1 MSECCPTSVLRQ
13 LDPKELVLGRVLPG
27 NVRDDAGRV
36 LIPQGQVLSPEHLQ
50 LLEERG
56 SPALY
61 AGPDW
66 NQPPPA
72 AEPTKQSVTP
82 EELLQSLKRRHGL
95 HSRQEQGRRH
105 PRYPWRCELRVTI
118 EECSDGLPQRREVT
132 VETCDVSAGGF
143 GFITRQFLHIGT
155 IVFACFESLPNQPVM
170 KGIVRYCH
178 HLEVRR
184 HRVGVE
190 FVPLD
195 PDERSAAS

>member
-1 MSECCPTSVLRQ
+1 M
-13 LDPKELVLGRVLPG
+13 GRVLPG
-27 NVRDDAGRV
+27 HVRDSAGRV
-36 LIPQGQVLSPEHLQ
+36 VIRKGQALSREHLHF
-50 LLEERG
+50 LDGRG
-56 SPALY
+56 SLAVY

-66 NQPPPA
+66 GEGQPGAGPVA
-72 AEPTKQSVTP
+72 QSVTP

-95 HSRQEQGRRH
+95 QSRQEQGRRH

-118 EECSDGLPQRREVT
+118 QECSDGLPQRREVT
-132 VETCDVSAGGF
+132 VETCNVSAGGF
-143 GFITRQFLHIGT
+143 GFISQQFLHIGT

-195 PDERSAAS
+195 PNEKPPMY